1 MLRETIKKIIETEL
15 NPELASLKIC
25 NFLENELDLM
35 GNGWFDDDE
44 KLLNFINEQNE

>member
-1 MLRETIKKIIETEL
+1 MLRETIRKIIEAES

-25 NFLENELDLM
+25 NVLENELDLI